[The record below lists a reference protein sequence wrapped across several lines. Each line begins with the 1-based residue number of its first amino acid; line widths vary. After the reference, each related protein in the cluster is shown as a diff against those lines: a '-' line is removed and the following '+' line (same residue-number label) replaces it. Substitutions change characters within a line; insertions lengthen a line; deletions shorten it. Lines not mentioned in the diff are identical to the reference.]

1 MNKLDDNNHA
11 AEKNHCMCVPYHNKN
26 NNYNN
31 KKALCEGRTE
41 KVYARKSNSCIYVFI
56 KHFSLH

>member
-41 KVYARKSNSCIYVFI
+41 KVYARKF
-56 KHFSLH
+56 LHS